1 MPYRSWPPKPSVD
14 DGETLIPRALVREET
29 NTKREHVDLVTVET
43 LASLQHEGSPS
54 NPVADPTTEGRAN
67 KTLRELLNVALLRPS
82 KLVM

>member
-1 MPYRSWPPKPSVD
+1 
-14 DGETLIPRALVREET
+14 
-29 NTKREHVDLVTVET
+29 VDLVTGET